1 MTFKVRDKRSPKFN
15 FKQLNNGT
23 NKRARIDLTRR
34 RWSKSMQVMYEKVDI
49 GIRSERK
56 ISVFKKGIKT
66 WIKKNISIL
75 SDKGD

>member
-1 MTFKVRDKRSPKFN
+1 MLFKVCDKRSPKFI

-23 NKRARIDLTRR
+23 NNRARIDLTRR
-34 RWSKSMQVMYEKVDI
+34 RWSKCMQVMYEKVDI

-56 ISVFKKGIKT
+56 ILVFKKRIKT

-75 SDKGD
+75 SDKDD